1 MSPLARLVPCV
12 LRYRRRFLLGLLC
25 LVCTTT
31 FSLLG
36 PWVLRHAVD
45 DLTAGVTTDKLAIH
59 AATLLGLAMAGG
71 GFRFLT
77 RRVLVGAS
85 RAIEYD
91 LRNAFVAHLQ
101 RLPLAYFHA
110 TRTGDLMSRATNDLN
125 AVRMM
130 VGPAVMYMAS
140 TGLVFVVAVTLML
153 SIDPLL
159 TVAALACLPL
169 VSVAVKYFGS
179 AVYRQTERIQAQLS
193 TLSAVVQESLAG
205 VRVVRAYCR
214 EGVEAERFGREN
226 REYFARNA
234 RLIGIQALFYPSLG
248 FILGLAGVLVLWLGA
263 RHVIEGRITVG
274 QFVAFNAYLLMLSW
288 PMIAFG
294 FVTNLFQRG
303 MAAWGRMCEV
313 FDARPSGLDP
323 AAPVLAPGVEDAGAR
338 PSGPDPA
345 ASVLAPGV
353 EDEGVRPSEPDPA
366 ASVLAPGAEDEGVRP
381 SEPDPAA
388 VAGLAVPAPVV
399 LDTGNRAALRSAGAA
414 GPAASS
420 PEAGGEGLHAA
431 AGGPA
436 PPGPRHGFA
445 GGIEL
450 RDLSF
455 AYVGKPVL
463 QGVSAAVEPG
473 RVLGVIGPTGSGKST
488 LLALLPRLFDPP
500 RGAVFIDGVD
510 VLDLPL
516 PVLRRQIAMV
526 PQDPFLFSDTIAGN
540 VSFGV
545 EAAGGP
551 GAHGGTTRARA
562 DGILAAAGAAGGA
575 GADGGF
581 SGTIAGNVSFG
592 VEAAGGSGTHGGTT
606 RARADGIVGAAGA
619 AGGAGAGGGMTD
631 AGTDRGR
638 VDTGARG
645 RVGVETAAADAGPG
659 AARGVEKRVAE
670 AMALARLDPDLAQL
684 PDGAATRVGERG
696 VTLSGGQKQRTAL
709 ARAIAADARIL
720 LLDDALSSVDAR
732 TEADILANLR
742 RALRGRTT
750 IVVSHRIST
759 VRAADLILVL
769 DEGRVVERGAH
780 DELVARNGLYAG
792 LHRKQL
798 IEQALEL
805 G

>member
-1 MSPLARLVPCV
+1 MSPLARLVPYV
-12 LRYRRRFLLGLLC
+12 LRYRRQFLLGLVC
-25 LVCTTT
+25 LVLTTA

-45 DLTAGVTTDKLAIH
+45 DLTAGVTRDKLAVH

-71 GFRFLT
+71 VFRFLM
-77 RRVLVGAS
+77 RRILVGAS

-101 RLPLAYFHA
+101 RLPLAWFHA

-130 VGPAVMYMAS
+130 VGPAIMYMAS
-140 TGLVFVVAVTLML
+140 TGLVFVVSIALML
-153 SIDPLL
+153 SIDPVL
-159 TVAALACLPL
+159 TLAALACLPP
-169 VSVAVKYFGS
+169 VSVAVKFFGS

-193 TLSAVVQESLAG
+193 TLSAVVQEGLAG

-226 REYFARNA
+226 REYLARNA
-234 RLIGIQALFYPSLG
+234 QLIRTQALFYPSLG

-303 MAAWGRMCEV
+303 MAAWGRMCDV
-313 FDARPSGLDP
+313 FDAPPAEPARLDA
-323 AAPVLAPGVEDAGAR
+323 AAP
-338 PSGPDPA
+338 
-345 ASVLAPGV
+345 
-353 EDEGVRPSEPDPA
+353 
-366 ASVLAPGAEDEGVRP
+366 
-381 SEPDPAA
+381 
-388 VAGLAVPAPVV
+388 PAPV
-399 LDTGNRAALRSAGAA
+399 S
-414 GPAASS
+414 
-420 PEAGGEGLHAA
+420 GGGVE
-431 AGGPA
+431 
-436 PPGPRHGFA
+436 F
-445 GGIEL
+445 

-455 AYVGKPVL
+455 AYDGRPVL
-463 QGVSAAVEPG
+463 QGVSATVGPG

-488 LLALLPRLFDPP
+488 LLALLPRLFNPP
-500 RGAVFIDGVD
+500 RGTVFIDGVD

-516 PVLRRQIAMV
+516 AVLRRQIAMV

-540 VSFGV
+540 VAFGV
-545 EAAGGP
+545 EAAGAG
-551 GAHGGTTRARA
+551 GAGG
-562 DGILAAAGAAGGA
+562 GLSNAGADDAMAGA
-575 GADGGF
+575 GADGGM
-581 SGTIAGNVSFG
+581 A
-592 VEAAGGSGTHGGTT
+592 
-606 RARADGIVGAAGA
+606 
-619 AGGAGAGGGMTD
+619 GAGADDAMAGAGADGGM
-631 AGTDRGR
+631 AGAGADGGMAGAGADGGMAGAGADGGMAGAGADGGMAGAGADGGMAGAGADGG
-638 VDTGARG
+638 VAGAGAR
-645 RVGVETAAADAGPG
+645 RPAGVETADAPDAGPG
-659 AARGVEKRVAE
+659 VERDAGRVVTE
-670 AMALARLDPDLAQL
+670 AIALARLDTDLAGF
-684 PDGAATRVGERG
+684 PDGAETRVGERG

-709 ARAIAADARIL
+709 ARAISADARIL
-720 LLDDALSSVDAR
+720 LLDDALSAVDAR
-732 TEADILANLR
+732 TEADILAGLR
-742 RALRGRTT
+742 RVLRGRTS

-780 DELVARNGLYAG
+780 DELVARNGPYAG

-798 IEQALEL
+798 IEQALEQ

>member
-1 MSPLARLVPCV
+1 MSPLARLVPYV
-12 LRYRRRFLLGLLC
+12 LRYRRQFLLGLAC
-25 LVCTTT
+25 LVLTTT

-36 PWVLRHAVD
+36 PWVLRYAVD
-45 DLTAGVTTDKLAIH
+45 DLTAGVTRDKLTVH

-71 GFRFLT
+71 GFRFLM
-77 RRVLVGAS
+77 RRILVGAS

-130 VGPAVMYMAS
+130 VGPAIMYMAS
-140 TGLVFVVAVTLML
+140 TGMVFVVAVALML
-153 SIDPLL
+153 SIDPVL
-159 TVAALACLPL
+159 TLAALACLPV
-169 VSVAVKYFGS
+169 VSVAVKFFGT

-193 TLSAVVQESLAG
+193 TLSAVVQEGLAG

-214 EGVEAERFGREN
+214 EGVETERFGREN

-234 RLIGIQALFYPSLG
+234 RLIRVQALFYPSLG

-303 MAAWGRMCEV
+303 MAAWGRMCDV
-313 FDARPSGLDP
+313 FDAPPAEPVRVAAAAPGAEPARLDAGGAGSARLDAGGAGSARLDAVGDEVGPAGLDVRPAPGGSANAAAP
-323 AAPVLAPGVEDAGAR
+323 AAPVTGGGVE
-338 PSGPDPA
+338 
-345 ASVLAPGV
+345 
-353 EDEGVRPSEPDPA
+353 
-366 ASVLAPGAEDEGVRP
+366 
-381 SEPDPAA
+381 
-388 VAGLAVPAPVV
+388 
-399 LDTGNRAALRSAGAA
+399 
-414 GPAASS
+414 
-420 PEAGGEGLHAA
+420 
-431 AGGPA
+431 
-436 PPGPRHGFA
+436 F
-445 GGIEL
+445 

-455 AYVGKPVL
+455 AYDGRPVL
-463 QGVSAAVEPG
+463 QGVSATVGPG

-488 LLALLPRLFDPP
+488 LLALLPRLFNPP
-500 RGAVFIDGVD
+500 RGTVFIDGVD

-526 PQDPFLFSDTIAGN
+526 PQDPFLFSDTVAGN
-540 VSFGV
+540 VAFGV
-545 EAAGGP
+545 EAA
-551 GAHGGTTRARA
+551 
-562 DGILAAAGAAGGA
+562 
-575 GADGGF
+575 
-581 SGTIAGNVSFG
+581 
-592 VEAAGGSGTHGGTT
+592 
-606 RARADGIVGAAGA
+606 GAAGA
-619 AGGAGAGGGMTD
+619 AGGSADSGLAVGLAGVGVAGGIADAGARSP
-631 AGTDRGR
+631 A
-638 VDTGARG
+638 
-645 RVGVETAAADAGPG
+645 GVETADASDAGPG
-659 AARGVEKRVAE
+659 PERDAGRVVAE
-670 AMALARLDPDLAQL
+670 AISLARLDIDLAGF
-684 PDGAATRVGERG
+684 PDGAETRVGERG

-709 ARAIAADARIL
+709 ARAISADARIL
-720 LLDDALSSVDAR
+720 LLDDALSAVDAR
-732 TEADILANLR
+732 TEADILGGLR
-742 RALRGRTT
+742 RVLRGRTS

-780 DELVARNGLYAG
+780 DELVARGGLYAG

>member
-12 LRYRRRFLLGLLC
+12 LRYRRQFLLGLAC
-25 LVCTTT
+25 LVLTTA

-45 DLTAGVTTDKLAIH
+45 DLTAGVTRDKLAVH

-71 GFRFLT
+71 VFRFLM
-77 RRVLVGAS
+77 RRILVGAS

-101 RLPLAYFHA
+101 RLPLAWFHA

-130 VGPAVMYMAS
+130 VGPAIMYMAS
-140 TGLVFVVAVTLML
+140 TGMVFVVSVALML
-153 SIDPLL
+153 SIDPVL
-159 TVAALACLPL
+159 TLAALACLPL
-169 VSVAVKYFGS
+169 VSIAVKFFGS
-179 AVYRQTERIQAQLS
+179 AVYRRTERIQAQLS
-193 TLSAVVQESLAG
+193 TLSAVVQEGLAG

-214 EGVEAERFGREN
+214 EPVEAERFGREN
-226 REYFARNA
+226 REYYARNA
-234 RLIGIQALFYPSLG
+234 QLIRIQALFYPSLG

-303 MAAWGRMCEV
+303 MAAWGRMCDV
-313 FDARPSGLDP
+313 LDARPAELVAPSAALSPGAVS
-323 AAPVLAPGVEDAGAR
+323 AAPDSAAR
-338 PSGPDPA
+338 RNGS
-345 ASVLAPGV
+345 
-353 EDEGVRPSEPDPA
+353 
-366 ASVLAPGAEDEGVRP
+366 
-381 SEPDPAA
+381 
-388 VAGLAVPAPVV
+388 
-399 LDTGNRAALRSAGAA
+399 
-414 GPAASS
+414 
-420 PEAGGEGLHAA
+420 
-431 AGGPA
+431 GGPTRG
-436 PPGPRHGFA
+436 PGHDPTGGIEFHDSA
-445 GGIEL
+445 GGIEF

-455 AYVGKPVL
+455 AYDGKPVL
-463 QGVSAAVEPG
+463 EGVSARVEPG

-500 RGAVFIDGVD
+500 RGTVFIDGFD
-510 VLDLPL
+510 VRDLPL
-516 PVLRRQIAMV
+516 PVLRQQIAMV
-526 PQDPFLFSDTIAGN
+526 PQDPFLFSDTVAGN

-545 EAAGGP
+545 EAA
-551 GAHGGTTRARA
+551 
-562 DGILAAAGAAGGA
+562 AAGTGGGMAGA
-575 GADGGF
+575 GADGGMADPTTD
-581 SGTIAGNVSFG
+581 GRIADT
-592 VEAAGGSGTHGGTT
+592 EAGRGMAVTASDGGTP
-606 RARADGIVGAAGA
+606 G
-619 AGGAGAGGGMTD
+619 
-631 AGTDRGR
+631 
-638 VDTGARG
+638 TGARG
-645 RVGVETAAADAGPG
+645 PAGVGTANAADGGPG
-659 AARGVEKRVAE
+659 AERDAGRVVAE
-670 AMALARLDPDLAQL
+670 ALALARLDTDLAGF
-684 PDGAATRVGERG
+684 PDGAETRVGERG

-720 LLDDALSSVDAR
+720 LLDDALSAVDAR

-742 RALRGRTT
+742 RVLRGRTT

-769 DEGRVVERGAH
+769 DEGRVVERGDHAG
-780 DELVARNGLYAG
+780 LVARGGLYAG

-798 IEQALEL
+798 IEQALEQ

>member
-1 MSPLARLVPCV
+1 MSPVARLVPYV

-25 LVCTTT
+25 LVLTTT

-36 PWVLRHAVD
+36 PWVLRYAVD
-45 DLTAGVTTDKLAIH
+45 DLTAGVTRDKLTVH
-59 AATLLGLAMAGG
+59 AATLLGLATAGG
-71 GFRFLT
+71 WFRFLM
-77 RRVLVGAS
+77 RRILVGAS

-140 TGLVFVVAVTLML
+140 TGMVFVVAVALML
-153 SIDPLL
+153 SIDPVL
-159 TVAALACLPL
+159 TLAALACLPV
-169 VSVAVKYFGS
+169 VSVAVKFFGT

-193 TLSAVVQESLAG
+193 TLSAVVQEGLAG

-214 EGVEAERFGREN
+214 EEVETERFRREN

-234 RLIGIQALFYPSLG
+234 RLIRVQALFYPSLG

-303 MAAWGRMCEV
+303 MAAWGRMCDV
-313 FDARPSGLDP
+313 LDARPAEL
-323 AAPVLAPGVEDAGAR
+323 AA
-338 PSGPDPA
+338 
-345 ASVLAPGV
+345 
-353 EDEGVRPSEPDPA
+353 
-366 ASVLAPGAEDEGVRP
+366 
-381 SEPDPAA
+381 
-388 VAGLAVPAPVV
+388 
-399 LDTGNRAALRSAGAA
+399 AGAA
-414 GPAASS
+414 LPPAPATPDDAARCPGTGGTRRGACHGSSARIVQASAVDRTGEMRRGPRRDS
-420 PEAGGEGLHAA
+420 AGGIEFG
-431 AGGPA
+431 
-436 PPGPRHGFA
+436 GFA
-445 GGIEL
+445 GGIEF
-450 RDLSF
+450 RDLTF
-455 AYVGKPVL
+455 AYNGRPVL
-463 QGVSAAVEPG
+463 DGVTARVEPG

-488 LLALLPRLFDPP
+488 LLALLPRLFNPP

-516 PVLRRQIAMV
+516 PVLRRQVAMV

-545 EAAGGP
+545 EAAGAP
-551 GAHGGTTRARA
+551 
-562 DGILAAAGAAGGA
+562 
-575 GADGGF
+575 GADGGM
-581 SGTIAGNVSFG
+581 GNSV
-592 VEAAGGSGTHGGTT
+592 
-606 RARADGIVGAAGA
+606 ADGGAV
-619 AGGAGAGGGMTD
+619 GAGARSAAGIGAVGD
-631 AGTDRGR
+631 ARS
-638 VDTGARG
+638 VTGARKPEADEG
-645 RVGVETAAADAGPG
+645 ETGARATGGGGERDAES
-659 AARGVEKRVAE
+659 VVTE
-670 AMALARLDPDLAQL
+670 ALALARLDTDLAGF

-696 VTLSGGQKQRTAL
+696 VTLSGGQKQRAAL

-720 LLDDALSSVDAR
+720 LLDDALSAVDAR

-742 RALRGRTT
+742 RVLRGRTT

-769 DEGRVVERGAH
+769 DGGRVVERGDH
-780 DELVARNGLYAG
+780 DELVARGGLYAG

-798 IEQALEL
+798 IEQALEQ

>member
-1 MSPLARLVPCV
+1 MSPLARLVPHV

-25 LVCTTT
+25 LVLTTT

-36 PWVLRHAVD
+36 PWVLRYAVD
-45 DLTAGVTTDKLAIH
+45 NLTAGVTRDKLTVH

-77 RRVLVGAS
+77 RRILVGAS

-130 VGPAVMYMAS
+130 VGPAIMYMAS
-140 TGLVFVVAVTLML
+140 TGMVFVVAVALML

-159 TVAALACLPL
+159 TLAALACLPV
-169 VSVAVKYFGS
+169 VSVAVKFFGT

-193 TLSAVVQESLAG
+193 TLSAVVQEGLAG

-214 EGVEAERFGREN
+214 EGVETERFGREN

-234 RLIGIQALFYPSLG
+234 RLIRVQALFYPSLG

-313 FDARPSGLDP
+313 LDAPPAEPARVDAPAPGAESAWLDATGAGAGSARLDVRPAPGGSATAAAP
-323 AAPVLAPGVEDAGAR
+323 AAPVPGGGVE
-338 PSGPDPA
+338 
-345 ASVLAPGV
+345 
-353 EDEGVRPSEPDPA
+353 
-366 ASVLAPGAEDEGVRP
+366 
-381 SEPDPAA
+381 
-388 VAGLAVPAPVV
+388 
-399 LDTGNRAALRSAGAA
+399 
-414 GPAASS
+414 
-420 PEAGGEGLHAA
+420 
-431 AGGPA
+431 
-436 PPGPRHGFA
+436 F
-445 GGIEL
+445 

-455 AYVGKPVL
+455 AYDGKPVL
-463 QGVSAAVEPG
+463 EGVSATIEPG

-488 LLALLPRLFDPP
+488 LLALLPRLFNPP
-500 RGAVFIDGVD
+500 RGTVFIDGVD

-540 VSFGV
+540 VAFGV
-545 EAAGGP
+545 EAAGAAGADRGP
-551 GAHGGTTRARA
+551 AGVGTDGGPAGARA
-562 DGILAAAGAAGGA
+562 DGGLVGA
-575 GADGGF
+575 GADGGP
-581 SGTIAGNVSFG
+581 AG
-592 VEAAGGSGTHGGTT
+592 
-606 RARADGIVGAAGA
+606 ARADGGLAGA
-619 AGGAGAGGGMTD
+619 EADGGPAGAKADGGP
-631 AGTDRGR
+631 A
-638 VDTGARG
+638 GARADG
-645 RVGVETAAADAGPG
+645 GPAGARADGGPAGAKADGGPAGAEARRPAGVETADAPDAGPG
-659 AARGVEKRVAE
+659 PERDAGRVVAE
-670 AMALARLDPDLAQL
+670 AIALARLDTDLAGF
-684 PDGAATRVGERG
+684 PDGAETRVGERG

-709 ARAIAADARIL
+709 ARAISADARIL
-720 LLDDALSSVDAR
+720 LLDDALSAVDAR
-732 TEADILANLR
+732 TEADILGGLR
-742 RALRGRTT
+742 RVLRGRTS

-780 DELVARNGLYAG
+780 DELVARGGLYAG

>member
-1 MSPLARLVPCV
+1 MSPLARLVPYV
-12 LRYRRRFLLGLLC
+12 LRYRRQFLLGLAC
-25 LVCTTT
+25 LVLTTA

-45 DLTAGVTTDKLAIH
+45 DLTAGVTRDKLAVH

-71 GFRFLT
+71 GFRFLM
-77 RRVLVGAS
+77 RRILVGAS

-101 RLPLAYFHA
+101 RLPLAWFHA

-130 VGPAVMYMAS
+130 VGPAIMYMAS
-140 TGLVFVVAVTLML
+140 TGLVFVVSIALML
-153 SIDPLL
+153 SIDPVL
-159 TVAALACLPL
+159 TLAALACLPP
-169 VSVAVKYFGS
+169 VSVAVKFFGS

-193 TLSAVVQESLAG
+193 TLSAVVQEGLAG

-226 REYFARNA
+226 REYLARNA
-234 RLIGIQALFYPSLG
+234 RLIRTQALFYPSLG

-313 FDARPSGLDP
+313 FDAPP
-323 AAPVLAPGVEDAGAR
+323 AEPARLA
-338 PSGPDPA
+338 A
-345 ASVLAPGV
+345 A
-353 EDEGVRPSEPDPA
+353 
-366 ASVLAPGAEDEGVRP
+366 APGAEPARLDPSGAESARLDAAGSGSARFAARP
-381 SEPDPAA
+381 ASAGSANAAAPAA
-388 VAGLAVPAPVV
+388 PAP
-399 LDTGNRAALRSAGAA
+399 
-414 GPAASS
+414 
-420 PEAGGEGLHAA
+420 GGGVE
-431 AGGPA
+431 
-436 PPGPRHGFA
+436 F
-445 GGIEL
+445 

-455 AYVGKPVL
+455 AYDGRPVL
-463 QGVSAAVEPG
+463 QGVSATIGPG

-488 LLALLPRLFDPP
+488 LLALLPRLFNPP
-500 RGAVFIDGVD
+500 RGTVFIDGVD

-540 VSFGV
+540 VAFGV
-545 EAAGGP
+545 EAAGAG
-551 GAHGGTTRARA
+551 GAGGGLSDAGADDAMAGAGADDGMAASGA
-562 DGILAAAGAAGGA
+562 DGMAGA
-575 GADGGF
+575 GADGGV
-581 SGTIAGNVSFG
+581 A
-592 VEAAGGSGTHGGTT
+592 
-606 RARADGIVGAAGA
+606 
-619 AGGAGAGGGMTD
+619 GAGADGGLAASGTDGGMAASGAD
-631 AGTDRGR
+631 GGMVDGGLAASGADDGMAGAGADDGMAGAGVVGAGTDGGMAGAGADGG
-638 VDTGARG
+638 VAATGAR
-645 RVGVETAAADAGPG
+645 RPAGVETADARDAGPG
-659 AARGVEKRVAE
+659 AEREAGRVVTE
-670 AMALARLDPDLAQL
+670 AIALARLDTDLAGF
-684 PDGAATRVGERG
+684 PDGAETRVGERG

-709 ARAIAADARIL
+709 ARAISADARIL
-720 LLDDALSSVDAR
+720 LLDDALSAVDAR
-732 TEADILANLR
+732 TEADILAGLR
-742 RALRGRTT
+742 RVLRGRTS

-780 DELVARNGLYAG
+780 DELVARNGPYAG

-798 IEQALEL
+798 IEQALEQ

>member
-1 MSPLARLVPCV
+1 MSPLARLVPYV
-12 LRYRRRFLLGLLC
+12 RRYRRRFLLGLAC
-25 LVCTTT
+25 LVLTTA

-45 DLTAGVTTDKLAIH
+45 DLTAGVTRDKLTVH
-59 AATLLGLAMAGG
+59 AAALLGLAMAGG

-77 RRVLVGAS
+77 RRILVGAS

-140 TGLVFVVAVTLML
+140 TGMVFVVAVALML
-153 SIDPLL
+153 SIDPVL
-159 TVAALACLPL
+159 TLAALACLPV
-169 VSVAVKYFGS
+169 VSVAVKFFGS
-179 AVYRQTERIQAQLS
+179 AVYRRTERIQAQLS
-193 TLSAVVQESLAG
+193 TLSAVVQEGLAG

-226 REYFARNA
+226 REYYARNA
-234 RLIGIQALFYPSLG
+234 QLIRIQALFYPSLG

-303 MAAWGRMCEV
+303 MAAWGRMCDV
-313 FDARPSGLDP
+313 FDAPPAEP
-323 AAPVLAPGVEDAGAR
+323 AAAGAALAPG
-338 PSGPDPA
+338 
-345 ASVLAPGV
+345 
-353 EDEGVRPSEPDPA
+353 
-366 ASVLAPGAEDEGVRP
+366 
-381 SEPDPAA
+381 
-388 VAGLAVPAPVV
+388 PAPATP
-399 LDTGNRAALRSAGAA
+399 DDAARRPGTGGMGR
-414 GPAASS
+414 
-420 PEAGGEGLHAA
+420 
-431 AGGPA
+431 
-436 PPGPRHGFA
+436 GPRHDSSARIARASAADPTRETRRGPGRDPADGIGFGGFA
-445 GGIEL
+445 GGIEF
-450 RDLSF
+450 RDLTF
-455 AYVGKPVL
+455 AYDGRPVL
-463 QGVSAAVEPG
+463 EGVSARVEPG

-500 RGAVFIDGVD
+500 RGTVFIDGVD
-510 VLDLPL
+510 VRDLPL

-540 VSFGV
+540 VAFGV
-545 EAAGGP
+545 EAAGGMADP
-551 GAHGGTTRARA
+551 GAAGGMA
-562 DGILAAAGAAGGA
+562 DAGAAGGR
-575 GADGGF
+575 
-581 SGTIAGNVSFG
+581 
-592 VEAAGGSGTHGGTT
+592 AAGGM
-606 RARADGIVGAAGA
+606 A
-619 AGGAGAGGGMTD
+619 GAGAGGLAD
-631 AGTDRGR
+631 AG
-638 VDTGARG
+638 AR
-645 RVGVETAAADAGPG
+645 RPAGVETADAPDAGPG
-659 AARGVEKRVAE
+659 AERDAGAAVTE
-670 AMALARLDPDLAQL
+670 ALALARMDADLAGF

-720 LLDDALSSVDAR
+720 LVDDALSAVDAG

-742 RALRGRTT
+742 RVLRGRTS

-769 DEGRVVERGAH
+769 DGGRVVERGAH

-798 IEQALEL
+798 IEQALEQ

>member
-1 MSPLARLVPCV
+1 MSPLARLVPYV
-12 LRYRRRFLLGLLC
+12 LRYRPRFLLGLAC
-25 LVCTTT
+25 LVLTTA

-45 DLTAGVTTDKLAIH
+45 DLTAGVTRDKLTVH
-59 AATLLGLAMAGG
+59 AAALLGLAMAGG

-77 RRVLVGAS
+77 RRILVGAS

-140 TGLVFVVAVTLML
+140 TGMVFVVAVALML
-153 SIDPLL
+153 SIDPVL
-159 TVAALACLPL
+159 TLAALACLPV
-169 VSVAVKYFGS
+169 VSVAVKFFGS
-179 AVYRQTERIQAQLS
+179 AVYRRTDRIQAQLS
-193 TLSAVVQESLAG
+193 TLSAVVQEGLAG

-226 REYFARNA
+226 REYYARNA
-234 RLIGIQALFYPSLG
+234 QLIRIQALFYPSLG

-303 MAAWGRMCEV
+303 MAAWGRMCDV
-313 FDARPSGLDP
+313 LDARP
-323 AAPVLAPGVEDAGAR
+323 AELA
-338 PSGPDPA
+338 
-345 ASVLAPGV
+345 
-353 EDEGVRPSEPDPA
+353 
-366 ASVLAPGAEDEGVRP
+366 
-381 SEPDPAA
+381 
-388 VAGLAVPAPVV
+388 
-399 LDTGNRAALRSAGAA
+399 TAGAA
-414 GPAASS
+414 LP
-420 PEAGGEGLHAA
+420 P
-431 AGGPA
+431 GPA
-436 PPGPRHGFA
+436 PATPDDAARRPATGGMGRGPRHDSSACIAQGYAVDPTGSMRRGPRRDSAGGVEFGGFA
-445 GGIEL
+445 GGIEF
-450 RDLSF
+450 RDLTF
-455 AYVGKPVL
+455 AYDGRQVL
-463 QGVSAAVEPG
+463 EGVSARVEPG

-488 LLALLPRLFDPP
+488 LLALLPRLFNPP

-510 VLDLPL
+510 VRDLPL
-516 PVLRRQIAMV
+516 PLLRRQIAMV

-545 EAAGGP
+545 EAA
-551 GAHGGTTRARA
+551 R
-562 DGILAAAGAAGGA
+562 AAGADGGGADSGADDGMAGAGA
-575 GADGGF
+575 GADGGRVD
-581 SGTIAGNVSFG
+581 SGADDG
-592 VEAAGGSGTHGGTT
+592 
-606 RARADGIVGAAGA
+606 RADAGA
-619 AGGAGAGGGMTD
+619 DGGRADAGADGGRADAGADGGRADAGADGGRADAGADGGRADAGADGGRAGAGARRP
-631 AGTDRGR
+631 A
-638 VDTGARG
+638 
-645 RVGVETAAADAGPG
+645 GVETADAPDAGPG
-659 AARGVEKRVAE
+659 AERDAGAVVTE
-670 AMALARLDPDLAQL
+670 ALTLARLDTDLAGF

-720 LLDDALSSVDAR
+720 LLDDALSAVDAR

-742 RALRGRTT
+742 RVLRGRTT

-769 DEGRVVERGAH
+769 DGGRVVERGDH

-798 IEQALEL
+798 IEQALEQ

>member
-25 LVCTTT
+25 LVLTTA
-31 FSLLG
+31 FSLMG
-36 PWVLRHAVD
+36 PWVLRYAVD
-45 DLTAGVTTDKLAIH
+45 DLTAGVTRTKLAGH

-71 GFRFLT
+71 VFRFLM

-101 RLPLAYFHA
+101 KLPLAYYHA

-140 TGLVFVVAVTLML
+140 TGLVFVVAVALML
-153 SIDPLL
+153 SIDPVL

-169 VSVAVKYFGS
+169 VSMAVKFFGS
-179 AVYRQTERIQAQLS
+179 AVYRHTERIQAQLS
-193 TLSAVVQESLAG
+193 TLSAVAQEGLAG

-226 REYFARNA
+226 REYYARNA
-234 RLIGIQALFYPSLG
+234 RLIRIQALFYPSLG

-303 MAAWGRMCEV
+303 MAAWGRMCDV
-313 FDARPSGLDP
+313 LDAPPAEAAPTAAAP
-323 AAPVLAPGVEDAGAR
+323 AAPLDAATP
-338 PSGPDPA
+338 PS
-345 ASVLAPGV
+345 S
-353 EDEGVRPSEPDPA
+353 
-366 ASVLAPGAEDEGVRP
+366 
-381 SEPDPAA
+381 
-388 VAGLAVPAPVV
+388 
-399 LDTGNRAALRSAGAA
+399 
-414 GPAASS
+414 GPAASPEPPQAALPPSSNPVAS
-420 PEAGGEGLHAA
+420 PFTALSLPSDPAVATPASPRGGGGAARRAGARRVLGS
-431 AGGPA
+431 
-436 PPGPRHGFA
+436 PGPGLA

-455 AYVGKPVL
+455 AYDGKPVL

-510 VLDLPL
+510 VRDLPL
-516 PVLRRQIAMV
+516 PVLRRRIAMV

-545 EAAGGP
+545 EAAGG
-551 GAHGGTTRARA
+551 A
-562 DGILAAAGAAGGA
+562 D
-575 GADGGF
+575 
-581 SGTIAGNVSFG
+581 
-592 VEAAGGSGTHGGTT
+592 AAGGSGRAGTPEPAGARVAGTGDAGG
-606 RARADGIVGAAGA
+606 GAGA
-619 AGGAGAGGGMTD
+619 AGTRERAGVETGDAADVASAAGAPPGAGA
-631 AGTDRGR
+631 A
-638 VDTGARG
+638 V
-645 RVGVETAAADAGPG
+645 ADAL
-659 AARGVEKRVAE
+659 
-670 AMALARLDPDLAQL
+670 ALARLDADLAEF

-720 LLDDALSSVDAR
+720 LLDDALSAVDAR

-769 DEGRVVERGAH
+769 DGGRVVERGTH
-780 DELVARNGLYAG
+780 DELVAHGGLYAG
-792 LHRKQL
+792 LHRRQL
-798 IEQALEL
+798 IEQALEQ

>member
-1 MSPLARLVPCV
+1 MSPLARLAPYV
-12 LRYRRRFLLGLLC
+12 LRYRRQLLLGLAC
-25 LVCTTT
+25 LVLTTA

-45 DLTAGVTTDKLAIH
+45 DLTAGVTRDKLAVH
-59 AATLLGLAMAGG
+59 AAALLGLAMAGG
-71 GFRFLT
+71 GFRFLM
-77 RRVLVGAS
+77 RRIFVGAS

-140 TGLVFVVAVTLML
+140 TGMVFVVAVALML
-153 SIDPLL
+153 SIDPVL
-159 TVAALACLPL
+159 TLAALACLPV
-169 VSVAVKYFGS
+169 VSVAVKFFGT
-179 AVYRQTERIQAQLS
+179 AVYRRTERIQAQLS
-193 TLSAVVQESLAG
+193 TLSAVVQEGLAG

-214 EGVEAERFGREN
+214 EGVETERFGREN

-234 RLIGIQALFYPSLG
+234 RLIRVQALFYPSLG

-294 FVTNLFQRG
+294 VVTNLFQRG
-303 MAAWGRMCEV
+303 MAAWGRMCDV
-313 FDARPSGLDP
+313 FDAPPAEPVRVDA
-323 AAPVLAPGVEDAGAR
+323 AAPATGGGVE
-338 PSGPDPA
+338 
-345 ASVLAPGV
+345 
-353 EDEGVRPSEPDPA
+353 
-366 ASVLAPGAEDEGVRP
+366 
-381 SEPDPAA
+381 
-388 VAGLAVPAPVV
+388 
-399 LDTGNRAALRSAGAA
+399 
-414 GPAASS
+414 
-420 PEAGGEGLHAA
+420 
-431 AGGPA
+431 
-436 PPGPRHGFA
+436 F
-445 GGIEL
+445 

-455 AYVGKPVL
+455 AYDGRPVL
-463 QGVSAAVEPG
+463 QGVSATVEPG

-488 LLALLPRLFDPP
+488 LLALLPRLFNPP
-500 RGAVFIDGVD
+500 RGTVFIDGVD

-526 PQDPFLFSDTIAGN
+526 PQDPFLFSDTVAGN
-540 VSFGV
+540 VAF
-545 EAAGGP
+545 
-551 GAHGGTTRARA
+551 
-562 DGILAAAGAAGGA
+562 
-575 GADGGF
+575 
-581 SGTIAGNVSFG
+581 
-592 VEAAGGSGTHGGTT
+592 
-606 RARADGIVGAAGA
+606 
-619 AGGAGAGGGMTD
+619 
-631 AGTDRGR
+631 
-638 VDTGARG
+638 
-645 RVGVETAAADAGPG
+645 GVETADASDAGPG
-659 AARGVEKRVAE
+659 PERDAGRVVAE
-670 AMALARLDPDLAQL
+670 AIALARLDIDLAGF
-684 PDGAATRVGERG
+684 PDGAETRVGERG

-709 ARAIAADARIL
+709 ARAISADARIL
-720 LLDDALSSVDAR
+720 LLDDALSAVDAR
-732 TEADILANLR
+732 TEADILGGLR
-742 RALRGRTT
+742 RVLRGRTS

-780 DELVARNGLYAG
+780 DELVARGGLYAG

>member
-12 LRYRRRFLLGLLC
+12 LRYRRRFLLGLAC
-25 LVCTTT
+25 LVLTTA

-45 DLTAGVTTDKLAIH
+45 DLTAGVTRDKLAVH

-71 GFRFLT
+71 VFRFLM
-77 RRVLVGAS
+77 RRILVGAS

-101 RLPLAYFHA
+101 RLPLAWFHA

-130 VGPAVMYMAS
+130 VGPAIMYMAS
-140 TGLVFVVAVTLML
+140 TGMVFVVSVVLML
-153 SIDPLL
+153 SIDPVL
-159 TVAALACLPL
+159 TLAALACLPL
-169 VSVAVKYFGS
+169 VSIAVKFFGS
-179 AVYRQTERIQAQLS
+179 AVYRRTERIQAQLS
-193 TLSAVVQESLAG
+193 TLSAVVQEGLAG

-214 EGVEAERFGREN
+214 EPVEAERFGREN
-226 REYFARNA
+226 REYYARNA
-234 RLIGIQALFYPSLG
+234 QLIRIQALFYPSLG

-303 MAAWGRMCEV
+303 MAAWGRMCDV
-313 FDARPSGLDP
+313 LDARPAELVAPRAGLSPPGTVSATPDP
-323 AAPVLAPGVEDAGAR
+323 AAPRTGAGSPTR
-338 PSGPDPA
+338 GLGHDPT
-345 ASVLAPGV
+345 GGI
-353 EDEGVRPSEPDPA
+353 EFHDP
-366 ASVLAPGAEDEGVRP
+366 
-381 SEPDPAA
+381 
-388 VAGLAVPAPVV
+388 
-399 LDTGNRAALRSAGAA
+399 TGGIEFHDS
-414 GPAASS
+414 
-420 PEAGGEGLHAA
+420 
-431 AGGPA
+431 
-436 PPGPRHGFA
+436 A
-445 GGIEL
+445 GGIEF

-455 AYVGKPVL
+455 AYNGRPVL
-463 QGVSAAVEPG
+463 EGVSARVEPG

-500 RGAVFIDGVD
+500 RGTVFIDGFD
-510 VLDLPL
+510 VRDLPL
-516 PVLRRQIAMV
+516 PVLRQQIAMV
-526 PQDPFLFSDTIAGN
+526 PQDPFLFSDTVAGN

-545 EAAGGP
+545 EAA
-551 GAHGGTTRARA
+551 A
-562 DGILAAAGAAGGA
+562 
-575 GADGGF
+575 
-581 SGTIAGNVSFG
+581 
-592 VEAAGGSGTHGGTT
+592 
-606 RARADGIVGAAGA
+606 
-619 AGGAGAGGGMTD
+619 AGAGGGMAG
-631 AGTDRGR
+631 AGTDGGMADTTTDGRIADTEAGRGMA
-638 VDTGARG
+638 VTASDGGAAAAASDGGTPGTGTRRPA
-645 RVGVETAAADAGPG
+645 GVETANATDGGPG
-659 AARGVEKRVAE
+659 AERDAGRVVTE
-670 AMALARLDPDLAQL
+670 ALALARLDTDLAGF

-720 LLDDALSSVDAR
+720 LLDDALSAVDAR

-742 RALRGRTT
+742 RVLRGRTT

-769 DEGRVVERGAH
+769 DEGRVVERGDHA
-780 DELVARNGLYAG
+780 ELVARGGLYAG

-798 IEQALEL
+798 IEQALEQ